1 MEKIIKYVPQGVRLI
16 PQGEYVAASLQNY
29 LHRHPEMDERCTRGG
44 KCHYLTT
51 ENSEKFH
58 ESAALFMHEPTLS
71 VEKINL

>member
-58 ESAALFMHEPTLS
+58 ESAALFMHESTLS